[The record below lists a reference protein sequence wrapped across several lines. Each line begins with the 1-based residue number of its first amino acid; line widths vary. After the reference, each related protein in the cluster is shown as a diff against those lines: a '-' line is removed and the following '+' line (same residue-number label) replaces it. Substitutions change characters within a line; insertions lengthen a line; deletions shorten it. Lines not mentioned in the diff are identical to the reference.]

1 MKQEKEMKNVKEM
14 EDRMRIKCSRMLESQ
29 NVNGEEMVFKRRCM

>member
-29 NVNGEEMVFKRRCM
+29 NVNEEEMVFKS